1 MWKRFCKSVHWL
13 FNKHGNGWSW
23 RSCTLDDIDKAL
35 LQLDQNDY
43 NEKRKRNGGRL
54 FLVLSCIL
62 IVLLIWGS
70 SSFLTSYADEQAIEH
85 NIDYGPTNLAEGKR
99 LFKQQEYGNA
109 TVYFWRAITL
119 HSIGHNSEVYDLQD
133 VFKYFFESYVRLGS
147 EIDAYVFLSAAFY
160 LDGQDNIGRDYLRYA
175 MEADV
180 THDSAHQLKKV
191 MSSNEDR
198 TLKIKRVEEIK
209 NFVDASVPNAPK
221 PNFQENKKQDD
232 EVFWNQFVEEEDEPS
247 VPSSWG
253 SEFATEP
260 KEPLYPK
267 SSLPLVSELIQEII
281 LLDLF
286 GVCNRQHSKHK

>member
-1 MWKRFCKSVHWL
+1 MWKIFCKNVHWL
-13 FNKHGNGWSW
+13 FNKHGKGWSWSSW
-23 RSCTLDDIDKAL
+23 RSCDTLDDIDKAL
-35 LQLDQNDY
+35 VELDLKDY
-43 NEKRKRNGGRL
+43 KGKCKRNGGKL
-54 FLVLSCIL
+54 FLALSSIL
-62 IVLLIWGS
+62 IVILIWGS

-109 TVYFWRAITL
+109 TAYFWRAITL

-133 VFKYFFESYVRLGS
+133 VFKYFFESYVRLGA

-160 LDGQDNIGRDYLRYA
+160 LDGQDNIGRGYLRYA
-175 MEADV
+175 MESDV

-221 PNFQENKKQDD
+221 PNFQENRKQDD
-232 EVFWNQFVEEEDEPS
+232 EVFWNQFAEEEDNPPS
-247 VPSSWG
+247 RWG
-253 SEFATEP
+253 SKFTTEP
-260 KEPLYPK
+260 KEPSYPK
-267 SSLPLVSELIQEII
+267 SSLPGAISSEL
-281 LLDLF
+281 
-286 GVCNRQHSKHK
+286 